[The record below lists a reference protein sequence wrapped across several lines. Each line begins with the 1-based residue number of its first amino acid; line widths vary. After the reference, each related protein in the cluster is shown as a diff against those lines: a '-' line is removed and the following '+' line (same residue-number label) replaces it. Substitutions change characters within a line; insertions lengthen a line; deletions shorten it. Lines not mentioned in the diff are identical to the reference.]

1 MSIKSDLLS
10 YLQANT
16 GKVVRLEELV
26 KALNLTPRQVQSNLS
41 NLRADTTNTAYDMR
55 LSVRV
60 VAHGQQWLFEPVMR
74 ETAPATPPVGKL
86 CFESV
91 GSTKD
96 GSLIIQCEDGTLWKA
111 VAL

>member
-16 GKVVRLEELV
+16 GKVVHLDEMV
-26 KALNLTPRQVQSNLS
+26 KALKLTPRQVQSNLG
-41 NLRADTTNTAYDMR
+41 NLRADTIGTAYDLR
-55 LSVRV
+55 LSIRV
-60 VAHGQQWLFEPVMR
+60 VVHGQQWLFEPVMLP
-74 ETAPATPPVGKL
+74 TAPATSPQGKL

-111 VAL
+111 VSL